1 MSDSQLEVADIFRQ
15 HGSTYLD
22 RYGNITS
29 PNQRRVMNDIV
40 NCRTATLGGQVK
52 QCDACGHTEVF
63 FHSCRNRHCPKC
75 QATARAQWLEARAQD
90 LLAGVEYYHLV
101 FTITAKLARVAL
113 QNKLVLYAILFRA
126 ASEALQTI
134 ARDPKHL
141 GAEIGFLAVLHS
153 WSQRLDHHPHL
164 HFVIPGG
171 GISQDG
177 SRWVPCRKDF
187 FLPVRVLSALFQKKF
202 LSYLNAACQ
211 KGELSFRGKLEDLA
225 EPQKWKRFLSSLY
238 DSRWVVY
245 AKPPFGGPQQVL
257 KYLAGYTHRVAISNQ
272 RLVSLH
278 DGKVTF
284 RWKDRAN
291 GNKPRSLTL
300 DAAEFIRRFLL
311 HTLPQGFMRIRHYGF
326 LSNRSRRDKLP
337 LVRKLLSEIQQSTP
351 ARVEVPEEL
360 VTNSVQ
366 PERSDS
372 CPVCKEG
379 RMRLVEEIK
388 PDLEYRDELTCT
400 LLPADTS

>member
-1 MSDSQLEVADIFRQ
+1 MSVGHLEVADVFRQ
-15 HGSTYLD
+15 HGSAYLE
-22 RYGNITS
+22 RYGNATS
-29 PNQRRVMNDIV
+29 PDQRRVMKDIV
-40 NCRTATLGGQVK
+40 NCRTAALGGEVK
-52 QCDACGHTEVF
+52 QCDTCGHTEVF

-75 QATARAQWLEARAQD
+75 QATAREKWLDDRARD
-90 LLAGVEYYHLV
+90 LLAGVQYYHLV

-164 HFVIPGG
+164 HCVIPGG
-171 GISQDG
+171 GISLDG

-202 LSYLNAACQ
+202 LCYLNAAYQ
-211 KGELSFRGKLEDLA
+211 RGELSFHGKVQDLA
-225 EPQKWKRFLSSLY
+225 EPKKWKQFLSSLY
-238 DSRWVVY
+238 QARWVVY

-272 RLVSLH
+272 RLVSLD

-291 GNKPRSLTL
+291 GNQPRTL
-300 DAAEFIRRFLL
+300 NVDAVEFIRKFLL
-311 HTLPQGFMRIRHYGF
+311 HTLPSGFMRIRHYGF

-337 LVRKLLSEIQQSTP
+337 LVRKLLSQTQESASAP
-351 ARVEVPEEL
+351 VEVPEEL
-360 VTNSVQ
+360 LTDSVQ
-366 PERSDS
+366 AERSDR
-372 CPVCKEG
+372 CPVCKQG

-388 PDLEYRDELTCT
+388 PDLNSHYDVTST
-400 LLPADTS
+400 LIPADTT